1 MNMLKTLGLLTML
14 TLSAA
19 AWAQPVDAEVRK
31 IDKDQARLTLRHAEI
46 KKLDMPA
53 MTMVFRMRDKA
64 ALDSLAVGDKV
75 QFEAEKIEGQFVV
88 TSIRKMP

>member
-1 MNMLKTLGLLTML
+1 MNMLKTLGLVTML

-19 AWAQPVDAEVRK
+19 ALAQPVDAEVRK

-64 ALDSLAVGDKV
+64 ALDSLAVGERCNLKPRRS
-75 QFEAEKIEGQFVV
+75 KG
-88 TSIRKMP
+88 SLW